1 MLHPLLHLIATQP
14 HLLAD
19 HAEAYAEL
27 VSDEVG
33 KLSSGWKRQALYT
46 TLGLVGLLV
55 GAILAGVSILLWAV
69 VPTADILAPWAMFV
83 VPITPLVLALVCL
96 LLARSPSQ
104 ASAFEN
110 VRRQVRADL
119 LMFREA
125 GAS

>member
-33 KLSSGWKRQALYT
+33 KLSSGWKRQALFT

-83 VPITPLVLALVCL
+83 VPMTPLVLALACL
-96 LLARSPSQ
+96 LLARSPSK
-104 ASAFEN
+104 ASAFDS